1 MESYLVSQALWDIT
15 YMKDTT
21 PLEEATT
28 RAKWIAKV
36 SRALF
41 AIIEI
46 SMDDNMLDHIMDV
59 WYFCKHI
66 FQEAKIQ
73 GWQGVCYQC
82 GKRGHVACDCKV
94 RMVVIEGNSTIEVN
108 FTTIVKICEYVLTLE
123 I

>member
-59 WYFCKHI
+59 MTPKEGCGTFASI
-66 FQEAKIQ
+66 FFKKPKSKDGKVCVINAENEGTSRVIAKC
-73 GWQGVCYQC
+73 GW
-82 GKRGHVACDCKV
+82 
-94 RMVVIEGNSTIEVN
+94 
-108 FTTIVKICEYVLTLE
+108 
-123 I
+123 